1 MVASISNHPLEAL
14 TMLDYSVIRNDIP
27 TGSLSSFYRFATVRP
42 GSSVESLAEKLRFP
56 NDFIAAGPLR
66 PSPLTGV
73 RYQPFPDE
81 VLDCCLNCKLYL
93 GRVCRPVFSCH
104 INFPLRWFDCHPGR
118 LLRSRSIFVA
128 SRSHWRV
135 AATSA

>member
-1 MVASISNHPLEAL
+1 VVSGISNHPVEVL

-42 GSSVESLAEKLRFP
+42 GSSVESLAEKLRLP

-73 RYQPFPDE
+73 DNQALPDE
-81 VLDCCLNCKLYL
+81 LLDRFLNRPLYF
-93 GRVCRPVFSCH
+93 GRICRPIFSWH
-104 INFPLRWFDCHPGR
+104 I
-118 LLRSRSIFVA
+118 
-128 SRSHWRV
+128 
-135 AATSA
+135 